1 MRPGG
6 RRERHEAAYIC
17 CSGGGTGPHSVRL
30 RRGSAGPHGRAVHR
44 PLLHPVRI
52 PKRKRG
58 QTSGGKILIVYFTA
72 DENREVDAVT
82 SASLTTVDGVEKGR
96 VRAVADMIQAG
107 TGGELF
113 AIQTETGYP
122 SDGGA
127 LIDYAAQEQEQ
138 NARPALTT
146 HIENL
151 ADYDTIFVGYPN
163 WWYDMPM
170 ALYSFFDEYDLS
182 GKTVIPFN
190 VHNGSRFSSTI
201 QTIQELEPGANVVT
215 DGFTVSERNVA
226 EAAADV
232 DEWLNGLGF

>member
-1 MRPGG
+1 MKRLTSAVLAGALALTLCACGADQPGSTATPPTAPSSAPSASQS
-6 RRERHEAAYIC
+6 E
-17 CSGGGTGPHSVRL
+17 SG
-30 RRGSAGPHGRAVHR
+30 
-44 PLLHPVRI
+44 
-52 PKRKRG
+52 G
-58 QTSGGKILIVYFTA
+58 QTSGGKVLIVYFTA

-113 AIQTETGYP
+113 AIHTETGYP
-122 SDGGA
+122 ADGGE

-151 ADYDTIFVGYPN
+151 ADYDTIFIGYPN

-182 GKTVIPFN
+182 SKTVIPFN

-201 QTIQELEPGANVVT
+201 QTIQELEPGADVVT

-232 DEWLNGLGF
+232 DEWLKGLNLG